1 MSLIRINMR
10 PSRDSLRT
18 FGFLCAL
25 FLAALGAAAMRRG
38 DPWVAIAA
46 WLAGAAAAVLAVF
59 APKLLRWV
67 HVAASCVSFPIGFAV
82 SHLILAGAYYL
93 VLTPTGLLMRC
104 LGRDPLSRKRDPG
117 LTSYWEPRAEKKPGP
132 GYFHQS

>member
-67 HVAASCVSFPIGFAV
+67 HVAASCADLLLCFLLDLRADLLTHLFGF
-82 SHLILAGAYYL
+82 SR
-93 VLTPTGLLMRC
+93 GLLFGP
-104 LGRDPLSRKRDPG
+104 LGLGLLRVTLAAIELRPKRITLG
-117 LTSYWEPRAEKKPGP
+117 LDR
-132 GYFHQS
+132 Q